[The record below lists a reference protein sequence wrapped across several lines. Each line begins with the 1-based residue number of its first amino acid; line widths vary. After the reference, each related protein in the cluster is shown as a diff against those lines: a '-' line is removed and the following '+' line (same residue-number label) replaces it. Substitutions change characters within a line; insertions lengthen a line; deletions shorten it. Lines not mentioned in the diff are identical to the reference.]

1 MLKLSVTPKCHGS
14 ERHTCNQLDFLQG
27 LPADFCEDWVKQ
39 LHQLGLKNDR
49 RTKGARNR
57 DRNHGLHTKW
67 EQLSGNQN
75 VQRTKH
81 EAKESW
87 KRKLQHDG
95 GAETAAALQM
105 ERLFIVRLL
114 LNKTTCNGLGRT
126 GCSNLKKSS
135 C

>member
-1 MLKLSVTPKCHGS
+1 MTPAACQHNGMQQLQQQQQ
-14 ERHTCNQLDFLQG
+14 RQTTINQTK
-27 LPADFCEDWVKQ
+27 DWVEQ
-39 LHQLGLKNDR
+39 LCQLGLKNDR
-49 RTKGARNR
+49 RTKGVRNR
-57 DRNHGLHTKW
+57 DQKHGLCTTKW

-105 ERLFIVRLL
+105 ETLFIVRLL